1 MSNNNQTPEEMKAQ
15 HEANAEKEFNEL
27 AAGCDPVDSKRALGE
42 RIVKYAHSQLMH
54 FMQVD
59 TDLAQGLITFEGV
72 PYICSFHRTVEDLI
86 EDTRR
91 MDIASVEFV
100 GSTDIN
106 EELAHRNDLIMLVA
120 PFDMDA
126 EDDDD

>member
-1 MSNNNQTPEEMKAQ
+1 MNDNNQTPEEMNAQ
-15 HEANAEKEFNEL
+15 HEVNAEKEFTEL
-27 AAGCDPVDSKRALGE
+27 AAECSPVDSKRALGE

-86 EDTRR
+86 EDTWR

-100 GSTDIN
+100 GTTDML
-106 EELAHRNDLIMLVA
+106 EELAHRNDYTMLVESLE
-120 PFDMDA
+120 DA
-126 EDDDD
+126 DEE